1 MLLIFL
7 SFTRNIH
14 PVLSWILPA
23 RIYHMRAQ
31 VGYESTRC
39 GQSHLNIIL
48 SGTHAISVPLI
59 MTVDNWVG
67 SAVVVVHSALVYVLR
82 NVDFIFEG
90 FYFHTCMISA
100 FTRLKSHGRPFC
112 SLSWDLYLSWI
123 WTWAGVTSWNALR
136 LFLEMK
142 IMHLRT
148 TWRLVLLCPMW
159 TWSCVYCMCLIY
171 AGSIDGSP
179 VSKTPLCA
187 NKLQIIMD
195 RCRSKET
202 AASYIIQA
210 LIILMKFLYL
220 SVATKTFELYNW
232 FQKDLTVRII
242 LSRSQISAVCWRLVG
257 KCCSLRYR
265 VYLRLWFLSLVIEY
279 RREFY
284 FDNSLAI

>member
-179 VSKTPLCA
+179 VSKTPLVRTSS
-187 NKLQIIMD
+187 QIIMD
-195 RCRSKET
+195 RCRPKGT
-202 AASYIIQA
+202 AASYILQA
-210 LIILMKFLYL
+210 LIFWWNSCILVLPPRRL
-220 SVATKTFELYNW
+220 SCANCIPEGSNGSVLFWAAAK
-232 FQKDLTVRII
+232 
-242 LSRSQISAVCWRLVG
+242 SALLCWRPE
-257 KCCSLRYR
+257 SAAAFTIAS
-265 VYLRLWFLSLVIEY
+265 VYV
-279 RREFY
+279 
-284 FDNSLAI
+284 FDSSVL